1 MRKLVGCRG
10 TTKGKCPTSL
20 IIQLLCIGVLIY
32 LLYGHP
38 YATIED
44 LCLFGERNREFIKNF
59 LLSWLTHC
67 LILGAISCLIFGDSR
82 IISPIRKFLLLISC
96 HLSVEEEWVLLE
108 FVPEYERSKKSE
120 RIDVNSLVALA
131 ERIFTERE
139 EAQILPEE
147 SLTMQSLLTV
157 GTSAGGRQPKAVIAI
172 NSADGEIRS
181 GQISDLDGYDY
192 YLLKFGNA
200 DFNSAELEMTYYD
213 LAIKA
218 GINMMHSELLTVDG
232 SKHFMTQRFD
242 RKDGKKLHTQTLAA
256 MYPEANSYEQLI
268 SVCRSLHLPE
278 ADCEEVYRRMIFNVL
293 ANNTDDHNK
302 NFSFMMDRMGNWRL
316 SPAYDLTYILNMGGV
331 QPNQDHCMFIRSKLR
346 NISKEDVLQF
356 AFDNGIRKP
365 ESIIG
370 DVKNALLQFRT
381 VAVKYAVDEKWIG
394 RVEAT
399 ILSHL
404 KEWGEYEDDKP
415 TLSVEINGHQVTD
428 VHIEQAYKGNFHLCA
443 KIDGREKKFVISKNK
458 NEFSLIESLGIANL
472 TEKQLL
478 TMVEKFLCK

>member
-1 MRKLVGCRG
+1 
-10 TTKGKCPTSL
+10 
-20 IIQLLCIGVLIY
+20 
-32 LLYGHP
+32 
-38 YATIED
+38 
-44 LCLFGERNREFIKNF
+44 
-59 LLSWLTHC
+59 
-67 LILGAISCLIFGDSR
+67 
-82 IISPIRKFLLLISC
+82 
-96 HLSVEEEWVLLE
+96 
-108 FVPEYERSKKSE
+108 
-120 RIDVNSLVALA
+120 
-131 ERIFTERE
+131 
-139 EAQILPEE
+139 
-147 SLTMQSLLTV
+147 
-157 GTSAGGRQPKAVIAI
+157 
-172 NSADGEIRS
+172 
-181 GQISDLDGYDY
+181 
-192 YLLKFGNA
+192 
-200 DFNSAELEMTYYD
+200 MTYYE

-232 SKHFMTQRFD
+232 GKHFMTQRFD

-365 ESIIG
+365 ESLIN

-415 TLSVEINGHQVTD
+415 TPH
-428 VHIEQAYKGNFHLCA
+428 
-443 KIDGREKKFVISKNK
+443 REYRNR
-458 NEFSLIESLGIANL
+458 
-472 TEKQLL
+472 
-478 TMVEKFLCK
+478 

>member
-1 MRKLVGCRG
+1 MVKTLKVILWDEEVGR
-10 TTKGKCPTSL
+10 
-20 IIQLLCIGVLIY
+20 
-32 LLYGHP
+32 
-38 YATIED
+38 
-44 LCLFGERNREFIKNF
+44 
-59 LLSWLTHC
+59 LSWDDKRQMSYFTYN
-67 LILGAISCLIFGDSR
+67 
-82 IISPIRKFLLLISC
+82 PT
-96 HLSVEEEWVLLE
+96 
-108 FVPEYERSKKSE
+108 FV
-120 RIDVNSLVALA
+120 
-131 ERIFTERE
+131 
-139 EAQILPEE
+139 
-147 SLTMQSLLTV
+147 
-157 GTSAGGRQPKAVIAI
+157 
-172 NSADGEIRS
+172 
-181 GQISDLDGYDY
+181 
-192 YLLKFGNA
+192 
-200 DFNSAELEMTYYD
+200 
-213 LAIKA
+213 
-218 GINMMHSELLTVDG
+218 HS
-232 SKHFMTQRFD
+232 MTQRFD

-365 ESIIG
+365 ESLIN
-370 DVKNALLQFRT
+370 DVKNALLQLRT

-415 TLSVEINGHQVTD
+415 TLSVEINGHQVSD
-428 VHIEQAYKGNFHLCA
+428 VHIEQAYKGNFP
-443 KIDGREKKFVISKNK
+443 
-458 NEFSLIESLGIANL
+458 
-472 TEKQLL
+472 
-478 TMVEKFLCK
+478 